1 MINITV
7 DIARMLQ
14 ELETVTST
22 LMPDADIT
30 QLKYRYEE
38 VVSNYEVSRRTH
50 SSLEN
55 DMNDKIS
62 LFISA
67 KTMEGLSENTIQGYK
82 RELILFDTFTNR
94 PTVQISTPDIRKY
107 LSSDESLKIGTIQKK
122 LSVIRTFFS
131 WLVDEEI
138 LLRNPANKIKGLKQ
152 PKRLPKSMTS
162 TELEMMREGCRDY
175 RDRALL
181 EVMYSTGCRLSEI
194 SSMKQRDID
203 WNTGSIVIIGKGN
216 KERIV
221 YLNSRAKFYLKHYIK
236 EKRENEDNCEYLFTT
251 ARRPWRQLQNKSI
264 QDLIKKIAQ
273 KAGIERNVH
282 PHMLRH
288 TMATLA
294 MDGGIELG
302 DLQQLLGHESANTTL
317 RYISVNENRK
327 RQAHKRF
334 VQ

>member
-1 MINITV
+1 MLMST
-7 DIARMLQ
+7 DMARILQ
-14 ELETVTST
+14 ELEIVTST
-22 LMPDADIT
+22 LVPDSDIVK
-30 QLKYRYEE
+30 LKYRYEE
-38 VVSNYEVSRRTH
+38 IISNYEVSRKTPI
-50 SSLEN
+50 SLKN
-55 DMNDKIS
+55 DMSDKIN

-67 KTMEGLSENTIQGYK
+67 KRMEGLSHNTIIGYE
-82 RELILFDTFTNR
+82 RELSIFDDFVKK
-94 PTVQISTPDIRKY
+94 PAVMISTPDIRNY
-107 LSSDESLKIGTIQKK
+107 LSSRENLKVGTIQKK
-122 LSVIRTFFS
+122 LSIIRTFFS
-131 WLVDEEI
+131 WLVDEEALI
-138 LLRNPANKIKGLKQ
+138 RNPANKIKGLKQ
-152 PKRLPKSMTS
+152 PKRLPKSMTT

-175 RDRALL
+175 RDRAIL

-194 SSMKQRDID
+194 SSMKERDID

-236 EKRENEDNCEYLFTT
+236 EKRENEDDCEYLFTT
-251 ARRPWRQLQNKSI
+251 TRRPWRQLQNKSI

-273 KAGIERNVH
+273 KAGIDRNVH

-294 MDGGIELG
+294 MDSGIELG